1 MDGTRS
7 PPAIFVRNL
16 TKVYGDETDDG
27 VRAVSDLS
35 LDVEAGTVVGILG
48 PNGAGKTT
56 AIKCMLGLVVP
67 TAGEVRIHGI
77 DVQSDTRR
85 AYRRVAAML
94 EGARNVYWRLS
105 VRENL
110 DFFSSLAGQK
120 RADARRRQDRL
131 LKQLGLAEKAD
142 TAVND
147 LSRGMKQKASLA
159 ATLSRGTDVVFLDEP
174 TLGLDVESSLE
185 LRRELRRLAER
196 EAMTIVLSS
205 HDMSVVEDV
214 CDRVVIVDDGEIV
227 ADDTVENLIDL
238 FRTQSY
244 RLVLDG
250 DVPPSVRERLESGY
264 DASEWERLAEKSDD
278 DATDPDRTR
287 VTVSVADGDR
297 LYELLGVLREA
308 GVSLRRIDSVDP
320 DLTDAF
326 LGLTDRNEK
335 RVRPDRPSVAV
346 DAGGGG
352 DSGTEHVENPEPDG
366 GDA

>member
-1 MDGTRS
+1 MSDTGR
-7 PPAIFVRNL
+7 PPAISVRNL
-16 TKVYGDETDDG
+16 TKVYGDEADGG

-35 LDVEAGTVVGILG
+35 LDIETGTVVGLLG

-67 TAGEVRIHGI
+67 TTGEVSIHGI
-77 DVQSDTRR
+77 DVHTETRR

-110 DFFSSLAGQK
+110 DFFASLGGQE
-120 RADARRRQDRL
+120 RAEARTRQNRL
-131 LKQLGLAEKAD
+131 LEQLGLAEKAD
-142 TAVND
+142 TPVND

-196 EAMTIVLSS
+196 ESMTIVLSS
-205 HDMSVVEDV
+205 HDMDVVEDV

-244 RLVLDG
+244 RLVLG
-250 DVPPSVRERLESGY
+250 GEVPSNTRETLESTY
-264 DASEWERLAEKSDD
+264 EAAEWEQLGDD
-278 DATDPDRTR
+278 GRIDRTR
-287 VTVSVADGDR
+287 VTVSVADGDE
-297 LYELLGVLREA
+297 LYDLLGLLRRD
-308 GVSLRRIDSVDP
+308 GVSLRNIDSVDP
-320 DLTDAF
+320 DLAEVF
-326 LGLTDRNEK
+326 LGLTDRSGGPN
-335 RVRPDRPSVAV
+335 VRPNQSPASGESTESPESPVAIDASESV
-346 DAGGGG
+346 
-352 DSGTEHVENPEPDG
+352 SDG
-366 GDA
+366 GDQ

>member
-1 MDGTRS
+1 MDGTGS
-7 PPAIFVRNL
+7 PPAISVRNL
-16 TKVYGDETDDG
+16 TKVYGDAESGG

-35 LDVEAGTVVGILG
+35 LDVQAGTVVGILG

-56 AIKCMLGLVVP
+56 AIKCMLGLIVP
-67 TAGEVRIHGI
+67 TAGEVSIHGI
-77 DVQSDTRR
+77 DVHSDTRR

-110 DFFSSLAGQK
+110 DFFASLGGQE
-120 RADARRRQDRL
+120 RAEARRRQDRL
-131 LKQLGLAEKAD
+131 LEQLGLAEKAD

-147 LSRGMKQKASLA
+147 LSRGMKQKATLA

-196 EAMTIVLSS
+196 ESMTIVLSS
-205 HDMSVVEDV
+205 HDMAVVEDV
-214 CDRVVIVDDGEIV
+214 CDRVVIVDDGGIV
-227 ADDTVENLIDL
+227 ADDTVESLIDL

-244 RLVLDG
+244 RLVLG
-250 DVPPSVRERLESGY
+250 GEVPPTVRETLESAYEATG
-264 DASEWERLAEKSDD
+264 WERLGEGERI
-278 DATDPDRTR
+278 DRTR

-297 LYELLGVLREA
+297 LYDLLGVLREH

-320 DLTDAF
+320 DLADVF
-326 LGLTDRNEK
+326 LGLTDRGRDE
-335 RVRPDRPSVAV
+335 PGRPSRSPMAV
-346 DAGGGG
+346 DAG
-352 DSGTEHVENPEPDG
+352 EPPDG